1 MERTGEKLPA
11 MDDLQK
17 SLAASPEVFPYSM
30 DLGADRVSFVRLS
43 RSNYQEA
50 SFLDARLLTAQTT
63 AQPDAGWQA
72 WPRVAAA
79 VEAASLPEDC
89 GFIFHIGH
97 VGSTLLSRLMGAH
110 RRVFALREPMI
121 LRTFAQI
128 IADIGVRPGAWTQA
142 DYDVRLGGTL
152 KLLSRTFDEHQT
164 SIIKATSFVSELAAG
179 LMSRAARPKAV
190 MMVVSPESYMATILG
205 GPNSRQETKILAP
218 SRLSRLHR
226 RIGRA
231 AWNAASLSEG
241 ETVALS
247 WACEM
252 SALAQAADIAGDR
265 VHRVD
270 FDEFLLD
277 PTSLRSVF
285 THFGIE
291 ATPAEVRAILD
302 GPDMRRYSKA
312 PEYAYDRALRLAV
325 LNEARANHGVEIAR
339 GLAWLQRAAGEFSA
353 VRQAMAFADR
363 RAA

>member
-1 MERTGEKLPA
+1 

-17 SLAASPEVFPYSM
+17 SLAASPAWFPYSM
-30 DLGADRVSFVRLS
+30 DLGTDRVSFVRLS
-43 RSNYQEA
+43 RSDYEKA
-50 SFLDARLLTAQTT
+50 SFLDGRLLP
-63 AQPDAGWQA
+63 AQPASQPAANWQT
-72 WPRVAAA
+72 WPHVATAIDAAA
-79 VEAASLPEDC
+79 LPEAC

-97 VGSTLLSRLMGAH
+97 VGSTLVSRLMGAQ

-128 IADIGVRPGAWTQA
+128 TPDIGVRPGAWSQA
-142 DYDVRLGGTL
+142 EFDIRLAGTL
-152 KLLSRTFDEHQT
+152 KLLSRTFDKDQLA
-164 SIIKATSFVSELAAG
+164 IIKATSFVSELAPG
-179 LMSRAARPKAV
+179 LMSRAAAPKAV

-205 GPNSRQETKILAP
+205 GPNSRQEAKILTP

-241 ETVALS
+241 ETLALA

-252 SALAQAADIAGDR
+252 SALAQAADIAGSR

-277 PTSLRSVF
+277 PNSLRGVF
-285 THFGIE
+285 AHFGIH
-291 ATPAEVRAILD
+291 ATAADVSAILD

-312 PEYAYDRALRLAV
+312 PEYAYDRALRVAV

-339 GLAWLQRAAGEFSA
+339 GLAWLERAAGEFNA
-353 VRQAMAFADR
+353 VRQAIAFADR
-363 RAA
+363 TAA